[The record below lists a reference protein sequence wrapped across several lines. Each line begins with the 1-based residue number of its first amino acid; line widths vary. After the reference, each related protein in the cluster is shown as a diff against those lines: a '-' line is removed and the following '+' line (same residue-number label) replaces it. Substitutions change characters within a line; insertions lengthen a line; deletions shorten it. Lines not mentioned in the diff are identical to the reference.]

1 MKVLA
6 LNGSPRRAATAHVL
20 DLFLEGVEEAGGE
33 VELVRISKLDVKP
46 CRGCFTC
53 WTTTPGEC
61 IQKDDMTDMLPRLDE
76 ADVVVIGTPVYVD
89 GMTGLMK
96 NFLDRMIPLDNGKV
110 VIRDGHCRHP
120 RRSGRDSSKVVLVS
134 VCGFHEMDNFDP
146 LVMHVKALCKN
157 MNAEY
162 VGAVLRPYAWALS
175 ALPSRGID
183 VSDVVDAIRD
193 AGRQLVEKGKFE
205 DDTLKTISKELIP
218 QDIVAQVISSQF
230 R

>member
-6 LNGSPRRAATAHVL
+6 LNGSPRNAATAHVL
-20 DLFLEGVEEAGGE
+20 GIFLEGMEEAGAE

-53 WTTTPGEC
+53 WTSTPGIC
-61 IQKDDMTDMLPRLDE
+61 VQKDDMADMLPKLDE
-76 ADVVVIGTPVYVD
+76 ADVIVLGTPVYVD
-89 GMTGLMK
+89 GMTGIMK

-110 VIRDGHCRHP
+110 VIQDGHCRHP
-120 RRSGRDSSKVVLVS
+120 SRSGRDTIRIALVS

-146 LVMHVKALCKN
+146 VVMHTKALCKN
-157 MNAEY
+157 MNAEF
-162 VGAVLRPYAWALS
+162 VGAVLRPYAWALT

-183 VSDVVDAIRD
+183 VSDVLEAIRD
-193 AGRQLVEKGKFE
+193 AGRQLVKKGRFE
-205 DDTLKTISKELIP
+205 EATLDAISRELIP
-218 QDIVAQVISSQF
+218 KEIVAQVISSQF

>member
-6 LNGSPRRAATAHVL
+6 LNGSPRKAATAHVL
-20 DLFLEGVEEAGGE
+20 GVFLEGVEDAGAE
-33 VELVRISKLDVKP
+33 VESVHISKLNMKP

-53 WTTTPGEC
+53 WTSTPGEC
-61 IQKDDMTDMLPRLDE
+61 IQKDDMEKMLPKIDA
-76 ADVVVIGTPVYVD
+76 ADALVLATPVYVD
-89 GMTGLMK
+89 GMTGIMK
-96 NFLDRMIPLDNGKV
+96 NFLDRTIPLDSGKV
-110 VIRDGHCRHP
+110 IIRDDHCRHP
-120 RRSGRDSSKVVLVS
+120 SRSGKGMGKVALVS

-157 MNAEY
+157 MNAEF

-183 VSDVVDAIRD
+183 VSDVLDALRD

-205 DDTLKTISKELIP
+205 EATLNTVSKELMP
-218 QDIVAQVISSQF
+218 QEIVAQVISSQF